1 MGGPHRGPRG
11 SFPRWD
17 KCKDGGCR
25 EGPNFPGKEDS
36 LCWSLMWSRVCDNK
50 QSETRQGH
58 KKVPPNFSNVKNPG
72 LSVQTWVL
80 SFSIPGAQENQNLK
94 LKPLRSPVPA
104 LDAAEQNLPTVHQGR
119 WTTGGPKVVL

>member
-80 SFSIPGAQENQNLK
+80 SFSIPGAQENQNL
-94 LKPLRSPVPA
+94 LVVRLWDLELHPQLSRVSGLPVTE
-104 LDAAEQNLPTVHQGR
+104 LSL
-119 WTTGGPKVVL
+119 